1 MFSETVKT
9 DCILWLTEFKSPTK
23 VQRMFKKKYGRN
35 EEAPSRAVIRKWHGN
50 FKETSLVSVKKKRRH
65 TVEPQQILQLYE
77 ENPKQSLRRVA
88 NHLEVSFSTVRR
100 ALKSASYK
108 NYRPQIVQALQPQD
122 KTARVDFAK
131 LILGKLSRAPNFL
144 EKILFSDEAVFH
156 TEGSVNK
163 HNCSHWSQTNPDWII
178 EKSLNSPKLIVWAAV
193 GGPGVIG
200 PIFIEGNVDG
210 DTYLALL
217 KNDLYP
223 AISNMGNSSELIFQQ
238 DGAPPHWAR
247 PVRNWLNEEM
257 PGKWIGRGS
266 PTDKNIAW
274 PARSPDL
281 TLMDYFVWGFV
292 KSKVYVQNYENLEYL
307 KNSIRAAFR
316 EISADM
322 IASSLKNLQK
332 RLKQVVQQGGRH
344 IENKKL

>member
-1 MFSETVKT
+1 MWRPPCWTTCFSRF
-9 DCILWLTEFKSPTK
+9 WRFFKLD
-23 VQRMFKKKYGRN
+23 
-35 EEAPSRAVIRKWHGN
+35 A
-50 FKETSLVSVKKKRRH
+50 
-65 TVEPQQILQLYE
+65 
-77 ENPKQSLRRVA
+77 
-88 NHLEVSFSTVRR
+88 
-100 ALKSASYK
+100 
-108 NYRPQIVQALQPQD
+108 
-122 KTARVDFAK
+122 
-131 LILGKLSRAPNFL
+131 
-144 EKILFSDEAVFH
+144 
-156 TEGSVNK
+156 
-163 HNCSHWSQTNPDWII
+163 
-178 EKSLNSPKLIVWAAV
+178 
-193 GGPGVIG
+193 
-200 PIFIEGNVDG
+200 IEGNVDG

-332 RLKQVVQQGGRH
+332 RLKQVVQHGDCH
-344 IENKKL
+344 IENIKL